1 MVPIIMIKRK
11 LMVAN
16 NKCMIDRILE
26 LNELKDDSLFLW
38 GARQT
43 GKSTFLKQKY
53 PDARYYDLLLP
64 KEYQRLQRNPNLL
77 IDELSLAS
85 EGELIIIDE
94 IQELPMLLNAVQWLM
109 VNRDLRFVLC
119 GSSARKLKRVG
130 ANLLGGRAL
139 RRQMFPLVSA
149 EIPDFNLIRAINN
162 GMLPRHY
169 LTENAQQR
177 LQGYVGN
184 YLKQEIEAEA
194 LSRNLDVFSRFLE
207 AAALTDGEM
216 VNYNNIATDCG
227 ISAKTVKEYFTV
239 LQDTLLG
246 YIIPAYTK
254 VRQRR
259 LIKAPKFYFFDVGIV
274 NILVGRRNMQPGSAD
289 FGHAF
294 EHFVIQEIVAWLGY
308 SNSDR
313 QLSYWRTASGYEVD
327 AVISEPN
334 GDIVVAIEM
343 KAVSEVQLR
352 HLHGLKALSEEH
364 PRAEMIVVSL
374 DARPRLFNGVKVL
387 PALDFL
393 KRLWD
398 GNVM

>member
-1 MVPIIMIKRK
+1 MIERF
-11 LMVAN
+11 
-16 NKCMIDRILE
+16 LE
-26 LNELKDDSLFLW
+26 LNELQDDSLFLW

-64 KEYQRLQRNPNLL
+64 NEYQRLQRNPSLL
-77 IDELSLAS
+77 IDELSLDD
-85 EGELIIIDE
+85 EGELVIIDE

-149 EIPDFNLIRAINN
+149 EIPDFDLIRAVNN

-169 LTENAQQR
+169 LVENAQQR

-216 VNYNNIATDCG
+216 VNYSNIAADCG

-246 YIIPAYTK
+246 YIIPAYTR
-254 VRQRR
+254 VMQRR

-294 EHFVIQEIVAWLGY
+294 EHFIIQEIVAWLGY
-308 SNSDR
+308 TNSDR

-334 GDIVVAIEM
+334 GDIIAAIEV
-343 KAVSEVQLR
+343 KAVGEVQSR
-352 HLHGLKALSEEH
+352 HLHGLKALGEEH
-364 PRAEMIVVSL
+364 PGAQLTVVSL
-374 DARPRLFNGVKVL
+374 DVRPRLFNGVKVL
-387 PALDFL
+387 PANDFL
-393 KRLWD
+393 RTLWA
-398 GNVM
+398 GKSHL